1 VLELKTIDMKKLLTI
16 AFALTLGLS
25 AAAQKIKVKESKENI
40 GGGSNNAFVVTLYGV
55 SPSDAEEAFRSFM
68 KKYDGKRSSKDGG
81 IFIDNATIKDISGN
95 NTIDIYGKAQGKKGD
110 KEITFVVAF
119 DLGGAFLNSSDHKNE
134 AKVAEKIVKEFAV
147 KATKDA
153 IESEKKDA
161 EKVQSKLEDE
171 QKDLEKEK
179 SKLEKDIED
188 YKAKIKKAEDDIAKN
203 KSNQDKKKSEIEAQK
218 KVVDEIDKKLKAVD

>member
-1 VLELKTIDMKKLLTI
+1 MKKIFTLLFVTTI
-16 AFALTLGLS
+16 SVTAF
-25 AAAQKIKVKESKENI
+25 AQKIKVKETKENI
-40 GGGSNNAFVVTLYGV
+40 GGGSNNAFVVTLYGI

-68 KKYDGKRSSKDGG
+68 KQYDGKRSSKDGG

-119 DLGGAFLNSSDHKNE
+119 DLGGAFLNSGDHKSE
-134 AKVAEKIVKEFAV
+134 AKIAEKIVKDFAV

-153 IESEKKDA
+153 IEDEKKAA

-188 YKAKIKKAEDDIAKN
+188 YKSKIKKAEDDITKN
-203 KSNQDKKKSEIEAQK
+203 KSEQDKKKAEVEAQK
-218 KVVDEIDKKLKAVD
+218 KVVDGIKEKLKAVD